1 VKRTIWILGTLAAL
15 AVAGVAGY
23 QAGRRGAAPVAV
35 FAAAARAETDPVIYY
50 RDPDGRSFYA
60 SAPKKTEDGRDYLPV
75 RASEE
80 RTADQLA
87 APGNATGADRRVV
100 YYRNPMGLADTS
112 PVPKKDSMG
121 MDYIPVYADE
131 IGDGSSIKI
140 APGKLQRT
148 GVRSEPAVKRILTV
162 PIRAAGTVQ
171 LDERRLA
178 VVSLRFEGW
187 VDKVDD
193 VTTGTLVHKG
203 QPLMRVYGSA
213 LSAAAA
219 EYAAT
224 RESKATSNPSY
235 VPGARQRLQNLG
247 VPDDIIKEMERSG
260 VVPLTVTWT
269 APRDGIV
276 LERNVVDG
284 QRVMPGD
291 VLFRLADMSTVWV
304 LADIAERDLPHVAAG
319 QTATVRP
326 RGYPQ
331 ESFTGEVAAI
341 YPQINR
347 ETRTARLRIELKN
360 RDGML
365 RPDMY
370 ADAEIATGTDTPVL
384 AVPDNAVIDSGTRQL
399 VLVQKGDGKF
409 EPRPVKLGRR
419 GNGLVEIREGLAENE
434 PVVVSANFLIDAE
447 SNLNAALAGLAQGDR
462 AP

>member
-1 VKRTIWILGTLAAL
+1 
-15 AVAGVAGY
+15 
-23 QAGRRGAAPVAV
+23 
-35 FAAAARAETDPVIYY
+35 
-50 RDPDGRSFYA
+50 
-60 SAPKKTEDGRDYLPV
+60 
-75 RASEE
+75 
-80 RTADQLA
+80 
-87 APGNATGADRRVV
+87 
-100 YYRNPMGLADTS
+100 
-112 PVPKKDSMG
+112 
-121 MDYIPVYADE
+121 
-131 IGDGSSIKI
+131 
-140 APGKLQRT
+140 
-148 GVRSEPAVKRILTV
+148 
-162 PIRAAGTVQ
+162 
-171 LDERRLA
+171 
-178 VVSLRFEGW
+178 
-187 VDKVDD
+187 
-193 VTTGTLVHKG
+193 
-203 QPLMRVYGSA
+203 
-213 LSAAAA
+213 
-219 EYAAT
+219 
-224 RESKATSNPSY
+224 
-235 VPGARQRLQNLG
+235 
-247 VPDDIIKEMERSG
+247 
-260 VVPLTVTWT
+260 
-269 APRDGIV
+269 V